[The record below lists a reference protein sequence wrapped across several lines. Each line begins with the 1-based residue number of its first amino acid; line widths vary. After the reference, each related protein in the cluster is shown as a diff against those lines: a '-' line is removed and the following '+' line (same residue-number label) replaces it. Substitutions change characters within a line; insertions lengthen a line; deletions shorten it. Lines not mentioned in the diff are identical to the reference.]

1 MVNKFDVSV
10 GQWYLFFAYPMA
22 SNHLIVNV
30 TSKNSINS
38 FEILILNLNLICLL
52 RVSDELN
59 GRMVLKQNSDELSN
73 ENVASNESLEQK
85 IVLREADY
93 ASISNETSIFVHWF
107 IDCNYVRRSKEL
119 NTIHIFSEPN
129 KTHHIEAL
137 VEISFEPLVSTST
150 SKTVPTLKSRLIS
163 DWQTMHQHN
172 LPYVCFNKSKI
183 QPDAEKIYGYFAQ
196 NITVFGSNETIPI
209 CICMFC
215 TSCS

>member
-1 MVNKFDVSV
+1 M
-10 GQWYLFFAYPMA
+10 
-22 SNHLIVNV
+22 
-30 TSKNSINS
+30 
-38 FEILILNLNLICLL
+38 E
-52 RVSDELN
+52 
-59 GRMVLKQNSDELSN
+59 LKQNSDELSN
-73 ENVASNESLEQK
+73 ENIASDEPLEQK

-119 NTIHIFSEPN
+119 NTIHVFSEPN

-137 VEISFEPLVSTST
+137 VEISFEPPVSTST

-163 DWQTMHQHN
+163 DWQTTHQHN

-209 CICMFC
+209 CICMFFALFVLISLLC
-215 TSCS
+215 CSCFVFLKFSCCFLTKIDVFFLCFRSSYQFDR